1 MPAPDLVKNDFLKIF
16 GQPDRQTVCACERT
30 SESNLS
36 MAIQFFN
43 GPLVYGKLRDE
54 KNSFRKMIDAGKND
68 AEIISQLYQRAVCR
82 LPSETEL
89 QASLDHLISKED
101 RVEALEDIC
110 WAILN
115 TNEFLFQH

>member
-1 MPAPDLVKNDFLKIF
+1 
-16 GQPDRQTVCACERT
+16 
-30 SESNLS
+30 

-43 GPLVYGKLRDE
+43 GPLIYNKLKSE
-54 KNSFRKMIDAGKND
+54 TNSFRKSMTDGKD
-68 AEIISQLYQRAVCR
+68 DGQIITLLNHLIVSQD
-82 LPSETEL
+82 SNETEL
-89 QASLDHLISKED
+89 KASLDHIASKED

>member
-1 MPAPDLVKNDFLKIF
+1 
-16 GQPDRQTVCACERT
+16 
-30 SESNLS
+30 

-43 GPLVYGKLRDE
+43 GPLIYNKLKSE
-54 KNSFRKMIDAGKND
+54 TNSFRKSMTDGKDND
-68 AEIISQLYQRAVCR
+68 QIITLLYNLAVCR
-82 LPSETEL
+82 NPSETEL
-89 QASLDHLISKED
+89 KASLDHIASKED